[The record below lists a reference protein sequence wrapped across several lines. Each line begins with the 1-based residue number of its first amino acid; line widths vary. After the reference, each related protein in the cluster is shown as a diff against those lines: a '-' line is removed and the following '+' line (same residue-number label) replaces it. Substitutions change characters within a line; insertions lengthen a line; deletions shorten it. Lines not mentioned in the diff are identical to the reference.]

1 MIDLLW
7 DAYGPMPEVE
17 LYRAKG
23 EWGSRFKPGSAV
35 KIITDYDREKSFAV
49 LTEN

>member
-23 EWGSRFKPGSAV
+23 EWGSRLKPGSAV
-35 KIITDYDREKSFAV
+35 KIINREKFFAV